1 MKRRKEG
8 NNMIPL
14 TKKRLNYIDSI
25 KGFGIWLVVLGHL
38 LDPGNYL
45 KSYIYGF
52 HMPLFFSVYGMTY
65 KCPESVS
72 SLAKRIIKRF
82 FSYGVTYFIWALIYC
97 QFNIR
102 NFLLVMWGTNDS
114 LIYAKSSG
122 VLWFLPCYFISCV
135 IFEIVMFFFINKKNG
150 IFITFGLFS
159 FFAIAGCLLGIP
171 NFISYRLPWG
181 IDIALIASLFLWFGY
196 FFKNIFLPMV
206 LKKKAAGFILIP
218 VCAVVC
224 VLSIFVKTQNGYV
237 RMASGDYGNFPVFLL
252 TAISGSLFISLIIF
266 FLDKISIVSKVLS
279 SLGQYSLVIMV
290 LQRDVTNFY
299 QSYIPSK
306 YDLTIVAV
314 ICSVIITA
322 LLYVASYIISNLL
335 PFMAGKYKNI
345 SIKFFRKKITIIK

>member
-102 NFLLVMWGTNDS
+102 NF
-114 LIYAKSSG
+114 
-122 VLWFLPCYFISCV
+122 
-135 IFEIVMFFFINKKNG
+135 
-150 IFITFGLFS
+150 
-159 FFAIAGCLLGIP
+159 CLLCGEQMIH
-171 NFISYRLPWG
+171 
-181 IDIALIASLFLWFGY
+181 
-196 FFKNIFLPMV
+196 
-206 LKKKAAGFILIP
+206 
-218 VCAVVC
+218 
-224 VLSIFVKTQNGYV
+224 LSMQ
-237 RMASGDYGNFPVFLL
+237 
-252 TAISGSLFISLIIF
+252 
-266 FLDKISIVSKVLS
+266 KVLVYCGS
-279 SLGQYSLVIMV
+279 YPVILYRV
-290 LQRDVTNFY
+290 
-299 QSYIPSK
+299 SYLK
-306 YDLTIVAV
+306 
-314 ICSVIITA
+314 
-322 LLYVASYIISNLL
+322 
-335 PFMAGKYKNI
+335 
-345 SIKFFRKKITIIK
+345 